1 MERYV
6 VPEEIQNTNLLLH
19 GTAPV
24 EVGEDVLEILRE
36 YESIIRVQKQGILKL
51 RQDKFERRGF
61 NPKENALVGTSREI
75 REIRDLIFR
84 LQHTDAPVLIMA
96 DTGCGKELIAQE
108 IQRYSMRWDRTYIK
122 VNCSAF
128 PESLFESELFGYEPG
143 SFTGASKQ
151 GKKGLFEAAN
161 GGTLFLDEI
170 GELPVYLQAKLL
182 RVLQEQ
188 EIIRVGGTEP
198 IPVDVRIIAATNQ
211 DLRQLINE
219 GKFRKD
225 LYFRLNV
232 IPVFLSPLR
241 ERKEDIPVLAD
252 YFLKR
257 YCAKYD
263 NFKDFTKSALDA
275 LRAYDWPGNVREVR
289 NMVEMMFAVSQ
300 GDTLKVPELIFKK
313 EHLVVWGTSEHLSR
327 DDILMV
333 TRFDRETPL
342 RWFEPEHSTLPELVQ
357 AVETDAILQALR
369 HHGSTRKAAEAL
381 GISQSAL
388 MRRLKEYK
396 IYRDPTI
403 EY

>member
-24 EVGEDVLEILRE
+24 EVDEDVLEILRE

-198 IPVDVRIIAATNQ
+198 IPVDVRIIAAANQ

-275 LRAYDWPGNVREVR
+275 LRAYDWPGNVRELE
-289 NMVEMMFAVSQ
+289 NIVER
-300 GDTLKVPELIFKK
+300 
-313 EHLVVWGTSEHLSR
+313 LVVWGTSEHLSR

>member
-1 MERYV
+1 MRYAI
-6 VPEEIQNTNLLLH
+6 PDEIRKTNLLLH
-19 GTAPV
+19 GKKPV
-24 EVGEDVLEILRE
+24 EVEEDVLDILRE

-51 RQDKFERRGF
+51 REEKINRRSF
-61 NPKENALVGTSREI
+61 NPREKGLVGVSREI

-96 DTGCGKELIAQE
+96 ETGCGKELIAQE
-108 IQRYSMRWDRTYIK
+108 IQRYSMRWDKTYIK

-161 GGTLFLDEI
+161 GGTLFLDEV

-188 EIIRVGGTEP
+188 EITRVGGTGP
-198 IPVDVRIIAATNQ
+198 IAVDVRIIAATNQ
-211 DLRQLINE
+211 DLHQLINE

-232 IPVFLSPLR
+232 VPVFLSPLR
-241 ERKEDIPVLAD
+241 ERKEDIPVLAEH
-252 YFLKR
+252 FLEK

-263 NFKDFTKSALDA
+263 NEKDFTQSALDA
-275 LRAYDWPGNVREVR
+275 LRAYDWPGNVRELE
-289 NMVEMMFAVSQ
+289 NIVER
-300 GDTLKVPELIFKK
+300 
-313 EHLVVWGTSEHLSR
+313 LVVWGTSEHLSR

-342 RWFEPEHSTLPELVQ
+342 RWFEPEHSTLSELVQ
-357 AVETDAILQALR
+357 AVETDAILRAMR
-369 HHGSTRKAAEAL
+369 HHGSTRKAAQAL

-388 MRRLKEYK
+388 IRRMKEYN
-396 IYRDPTI
+396 IYLDPT
-403 EY
+403 